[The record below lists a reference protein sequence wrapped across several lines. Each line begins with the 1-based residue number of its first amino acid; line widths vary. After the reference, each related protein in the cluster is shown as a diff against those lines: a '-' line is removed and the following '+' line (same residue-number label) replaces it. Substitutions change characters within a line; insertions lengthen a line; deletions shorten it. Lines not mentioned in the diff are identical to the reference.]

1 VREFEKVVAGDTTNA
16 KTNRFI
22 LGVLYRTI
30 GRYDDAIAQFK
41 EATKMD
47 PNDCEIMFD
56 IAATYYNWGVDMIK
70 TSDEKNEQSDAY
82 KAKFQA
88 ALPYMEKVAECKK
101 EDANIWE
108 TMGTIYA
115 RLGQQD
121 KAMKAF
127 DQADKIRKAMK

>member
-1 VREFEKVVAGDTTNA
+1 
-16 KTNRFI
+16 
-22 LGVLYRTI
+22 
-30 GRYDDAIAQFK
+30 
-41 EATKMD
+41 
-47 PNDCEIMFD
+47 
-56 IAATYYNWGVDMIK
+56 
-70 TSDEKNEQSDAY
+70 
-82 KAKFQA
+82 
-88 ALPYMEKVAECKK
+88 MEKVAECKK